1 MGLFSSKD
9 RSSVDNENRYVRL
22 ESKML
27 ATPQNLM
34 NGLGVRDISINDVS
48 KSLTEKQIAQACEQ
62 LRNQKKYNLISLRDF
77 VARDQQNF
85 FATGN
90 INMELMHTFRGVSI
104 ADSIVITRK
113 INEVEKYQPE
123 AYSERVL
130 WNYFNDLSVL
140 QKHAFC
146 ISGSLKQIDNLMLL
160 KLDKKEGSML
170 QDGSCFFPVKFF
182 EEFFYKIKPGN
193 NVVVI

>member
-22 ESKML
+22 ESKMI

-48 KSLTEKQIAQACEQ
+48 KSLNEKQIAQACEQ

-90 INMELMHTFRGVSI
+90 INMDLMHTFSGVSI

>member
-9 RSSVDNENRYVRL
+9 RSSVDNEKRYVRL
-22 ESKML
+22 ESKMI

-48 KSLTEKQIAQACEQ
+48 KSLNEKQIAQACEQ

>member
-48 KSLTEKQIAQACEQ
+48 KSLNEKQIAQACEQ

>member
-1 MGLFSSKD
+1 
-9 RSSVDNENRYVRL
+9 
-22 ESKML
+22 
-27 ATPQNLM
+27 
-34 NGLGVRDISINDVS
+34 
-48 KSLTEKQIAQACEQ
+48 
-62 LRNQKKYNLISLRDF
+62 
-77 VARDQQNF
+77 
-85 FATGN
+85 
-90 INMELMHTFRGVSI
+90 MELMHTFRGVSI

>member
-22 ESKML
+22 ESKMI

-48 KSLTEKQIAQACEQ
+48 KSLNEKQIAQACEQ